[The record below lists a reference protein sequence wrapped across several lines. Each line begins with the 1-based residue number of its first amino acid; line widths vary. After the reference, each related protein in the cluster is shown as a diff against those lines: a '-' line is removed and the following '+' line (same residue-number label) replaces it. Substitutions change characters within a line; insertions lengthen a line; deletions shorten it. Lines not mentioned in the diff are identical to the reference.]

1 MKRFLTL
8 IIAAALLAGCQSR
21 EQRDADMN
29 MKTMQKTVGRDRLL
43 VTFGQLTP
51 PPMGAEI
58 MSQSDDK
65 VIAWVKQ
72 IDDWTHQVLSSPI
85 TGEMDRDA
93 MKEMQTHLTQVY
105 TPDMAQRLI
114 ASFYRLDTTT
124 GTYQANSTRAML
136 NLRSNY
142 QTYELKRQQPAAGQY
157 KLLLSGHNRQD
168 YSETVMRHESVY
180 QAQGNQLKIKEFKSR
195 T

>member
-8 IIAAALLAGCQSR
+8 MIAAALLAGCQTR
-21 EQRDADMN
+21 DQRNADMN
-29 MKTMQKTVGRDRLL
+29 MKTMQNTVGRDRLL

-51 PPMGAEI
+51 PPMGADI
-58 MSQSDDK
+58 MTKSDDQ

-72 IDDWTHQVLSSPI
+72 IDDWTHQVLSSPV
-85 TGEMDRDA
+85 TGEMDRYA
-93 MKEMQTHLTQVY
+93 MREMQTHLTQVY
-105 TPDMAQRLI
+105 TPEMAQRLV
-114 ASFYRLDTTT
+114 ANFYRLDTTT
-124 GTYQANSTRAML
+124 GTYQANSTKAML

-157 KLLLSGHNRQD
+157 KLMLSGRSRQD
-168 YSETVMRHESVY
+168 YSETVMQHESVY
-180 QAQGNQLKIKEFKSR
+180 QVQGNQLKIQEFKSR